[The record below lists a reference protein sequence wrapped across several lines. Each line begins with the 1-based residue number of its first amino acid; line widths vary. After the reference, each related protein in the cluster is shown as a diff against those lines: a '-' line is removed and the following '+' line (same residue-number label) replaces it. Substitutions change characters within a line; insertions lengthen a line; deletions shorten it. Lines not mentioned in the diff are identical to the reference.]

1 MSSPDQPPIKG
12 QPRSDE
18 ASITPRSRAAIS
30 NRPEARLDGRSAAGK
45 RVRDLYAALLKR
57 LGDPVGDIV
66 LQGAVLA
73 LAELLTMAEAARLR
87 VLEGKDQSSNE
98 CVRLENLVRRA
109 EARVGLAPGSADRP
123 PETLEEYWARVSAN
137 DGADDDLEHGGGLAT
152 DKDTP

>member
-12 QPRSDE
+12 QPRSDQ

-45 RVRDLYAALLKR
+45 RVRDLYHALLKR
-57 LGDPVGDIV
+57 LGDPVDNDLV

-109 EARVGLAPGSADRP
+109 EARVGLEPGSSSEPQEAYGRYGG
-123 PETLEEYWARVSAN
+123 LFI
-137 DGADDDLEHGGGLAT
+137 DDDEEGSAT
-152 DKDTP
+152 